1 MWLKHLLSI
10 SAIIC
15 HENQVP
21 KFTNPE
27 SYPVG
32 GNTLV
37 TLIIYSYS
45 YQTSLRI
52 GHKIHNQK
60 IIEVGDV
67 RHTLNTKLIKEPCA
81 RHLVF
86 FYRAVASELALKPPV

>member
-1 MWLKHLLSI
+1 MWLKHLLTI

-32 GNTLV
+32 ENTLV
-37 TLIIYSYS
+37 TLIFLPDLSPDRS
-45 YQTSLRI
+45 
-52 GHKIHNQK
+52 
-60 IIEVGDV
+60 
-67 RHTLNTKLIKEPCA
+67 
-81 RHLVF
+81 
-86 FYRAVASELALKPPV
+86 